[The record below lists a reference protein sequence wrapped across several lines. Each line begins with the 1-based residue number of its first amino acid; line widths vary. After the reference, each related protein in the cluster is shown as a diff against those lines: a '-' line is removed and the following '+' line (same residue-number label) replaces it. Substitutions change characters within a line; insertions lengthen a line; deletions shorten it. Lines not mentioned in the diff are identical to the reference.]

1 MLRKTQ
7 TVEKW
12 KESSD
17 DNVKIKYS
25 KQVNKTSKVVR
36 IANRDFERKVA
47 NSIKKTLRLCKYAR
61 SKRELNQE
69 LDH

>member
-47 NSIKKTLRLCKYAR
+47 NSIKKTLRLCVNMHDP
-61 SKRELNQE
+61 RES
-69 LDH
+69 